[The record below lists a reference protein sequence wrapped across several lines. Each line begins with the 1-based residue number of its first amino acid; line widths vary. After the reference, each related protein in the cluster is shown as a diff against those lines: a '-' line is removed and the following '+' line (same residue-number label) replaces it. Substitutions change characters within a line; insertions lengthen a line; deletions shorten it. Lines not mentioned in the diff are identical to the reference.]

1 MRRCRDGQPRRAIGS
16 AWVAGFVPREGRP
29 CHSDSGDG
37 DDDSDVCD
45 DDDDDG
51 GGDDDGGSDGGGD
64 DDDGGCDDDGDAGD
78 DNDDGDDDDEDD
90 DDDGDVDDGHG
101 DGDAASELPSGLRSL
116 FSESGP
122 GLGFGPKGLA

>member
-1 MRRCRDGQPRRAIGS
+1 MRRSRVRRCRDGQPRRTIGS

-51 GGDDDGGSDGGGD
+51 GGGGD
-64 DDDGGCDDDGDAGD
+64 DDDGGFG
-78 DNDDGDDDDEDD
+78 
-90 DDDGDVDDGHG
+90 
-101 DGDAASELPSGLRSL
+101 RS
-116 FSESGP
+116 
-122 GLGFGPKGLA
+122 FGRTYLEQWA